1 MRCTI
6 LGATPLPSAA
16 AVAPVLPARALG
28 AASTS
33 TSSQLAPA
41 PPRRQVATQCL
52 AGGLQQPGGS
62 GSWLSSGS
70 RSGGGS
76 QGLRRRQL
84 GGSSR
89 RLLTQQPPPPRAA
102 DIVGA
107 LEAGADDDGGS
118 PALSHASASTAWQLG
133 SPYDKEI
140 FLLAIPALFSV
151 LLDPIMGMVST
162 AIVGSTLGTQAL
174 AAVGLC
180 TIVFNFSNFVFN
192 FLLYTTTPRIAAAAA
207 RKDSDG
213 VSQIMSQGLWI
224 ATTFGLSMSVLLW
237 NRCPAIFAAMGAQPE
252 VVGPAVA
259 YMRARCIASPAI
271 LMYYVLS
278 GTFRGFK
285 DTKTPLAAG
294 MVGNLI
300 HLGLILALVFGL
312 GWGVAGVGLATS
324 LSHWV
329 ALTFLMANVL
339 GRGYVKVG
347 DLLRPPSW
355 AEVAPMMKNGIFLST
370 RSLLAM
376 GMLMWATR
384 LIAGF
389 GAVGLAAHEI
399 LRQIWVFSNQA
410 YTSLDIATQS
420 LVAFHLGKGDRR
432 SAADVFRRTLSLA
445 VFAGVLIM
453 GGLLA
458 AQTSLPGVFTQDAA
472 VVQQVKL
479 VLPLIAVFMP
489 LDAAA
494 SVMDGVLLGSQEAG
508 WLSKT
513 MAVTAGVCAVGLLAS
528 QRLAWPLTTIWFV
541 IKFLAVGRLIGN
553 AWRLWSRSGPLAG
566 ELRKAAA

>member
-140 FLLAIPALFSV
+140 FLLAIPALFRWAGGAGGSSQGGGAAGQGQGKPRQRRSSACTPGIWRLMALQPARRCPSTTHARSCPLDMPCNARGPPSFFHPSFLPPPSLLPPPCSV

-180 TIVFNFSNFVFN
+180 TIVFNFS
-192 FLLYTTTPRIAAAAA
+192 
-207 RKDSDG
+207 K
-213 VSQIMSQGLWI
+213 
-224 ATTFGLSMSVLLW
+224 
-237 NRCPAIFAAMGAQPE
+237 
-252 VVGPAVA
+252 
-259 YMRARCIASPAI
+259 
-271 LMYYVLS
+271 
-278 GTFRGFK
+278 
-285 DTKTPLAAG
+285 
-294 MVGNLI
+294 
-300 HLGLILALVFGL
+300 
-312 GWGVAGVGLATS
+312 
-324 LSHWV
+324 
-329 ALTFLMANVL
+329 
-339 GRGYVKVG
+339 
-347 DLLRPPSW
+347 
-355 AEVAPMMKNGIFLST
+355 
-370 RSLLAM
+370 
-376 GMLMWATR
+376 
-384 LIAGF
+384 
-389 GAVGLAAHEI
+389 
-399 LRQIWVFSNQA
+399 
-410 YTSLDIATQS
+410 
-420 LVAFHLGKGDRR
+420 
-432 SAADVFRRTLSLA
+432 
-445 VFAGVLIM
+445 
-453 GGLLA
+453 
-458 AQTSLPGVFTQDAA
+458 
-472 VVQQVKL
+472 
-479 VLPLIAVFMP
+479 
-489 LDAAA
+489 
-494 SVMDGVLLGSQEAG
+494 
-508 WLSKT
+508 
-513 MAVTAGVCAVGLLAS
+513 
-528 QRLAWPLTTIWFV
+528 
-541 IKFLAVGRLIGN
+541 
-553 AWRLWSRSGPLAG
+553 
-566 ELRKAAA
+566 